1 MRFLAAGDLHYDDIP
16 DGERRLELLTEEI
29 GRQKPDF
36 VVFLGDLCS
45 PKEENRHLT
54 DRLRGTGI
62 PIHFVLGNHDLR
74 EGREQ
79 ALRFFGKEKGYEAFL
94 CGSIR
99 CILLDTNRSPE
110 ENGEQ
115 MEWLRSVLQEG
126 EEPVCVF
133 SHHSLVNEFARRGA
147 ADRARIRSLLQAR
160 STLLCMNGHD
170 HGNDC
175 RKIGRT
181 VFFTVNAMS
190 YVWQNLK
197 PANAFPEEEYQ
208 KRPGLRNLLLYRDPL
223 WATVELTPHSV
234 HIAGQKS
241 EWLRETPQEIGMGDR
256 WNGVKLA
263 AEIPNAAFDWKEET
277 KGRTASF

>member
-54 DRLRGTGI
+54 DRLRGTGV

-147 ADRARIRSLLQAR
+147 ADRVRIRSLLQAR

-170 HGNDC
+170 HGN
-175 RKIGRT
+175 
-181 VFFTVNAMS
+181 
-190 YVWQNLK
+190 
-197 PANAFPEEEYQ
+197 
-208 KRPGLRNLLLYRDPL
+208 
-223 WATVELTPHSV
+223 
-234 HIAGQKS
+234 
-241 EWLRETPQEIGMGDR
+241 
-256 WNGVKLA
+256 
-263 AEIPNAAFDWKEET
+263 
-277 KGRTASF
+277 

>member
-54 DRLRGTGI
+54 DRLRGTGV

-74 EGREQ
+74 EGRGQ

-115 MEWLRSVLQEG
+115 MEWLRLIKDHIAVSLSIEPEDLDLSPFDRKGGLGRFYDVFGDSYEAILQE
-126 EEPVCVF
+126 
-133 SHHSLVNEFARRGA
+133 
-147 ADRARIRSLLQAR
+147 
-160 STLLCMNGHD
+160 MN
-170 HGNDC
+170 
-175 RKIGRT
+175 
-181 VFFTVNAMS
+181 
-190 YVWQNLK
+190 
-197 PANAFPEEEYQ
+197 
-208 KRPGLRNLLLYRDPL
+208 
-223 WATVELTPHSV
+223 VELV
-234 HIAGQKS
+234 A
-241 EWLRETPQEIGMGDR
+241 
-256 WNGVKLA
+256 
-263 AEIPNAAFDWKEET
+263 
-277 KGRTASF
+277 

>member
-54 DRLRGTGI
+54 DRLRGTGV

-115 MEWLRSVLQEG
+115 ME
-126 EEPVCVF
+126 
-133 SHHSLVNEFARRGA
+133 
-147 ADRARIRSLLQAR
+147 
-160 STLLCMNGHD
+160 
-170 HGNDC
+170 
-175 RKIGRT
+175 
-181 VFFTVNAMS
+181 
-190 YVWQNLK
+190 
-197 PANAFPEEEYQ
+197 
-208 KRPGLRNLLLYRDPL
+208 
-223 WATVELTPHSV
+223 
-234 HIAGQKS
+234 
-241 EWLRETPQEIGMGDR
+241 
-256 WNGVKLA
+256 
-263 AEIPNAAFDWKEET
+263 
-277 KGRTASF
+277 

>member
-1 MRFLAAGDLHYDDIP
+1 
-16 DGERRLELLTEEI
+16 
-29 GRQKPDF
+29 
-36 VVFLGDLCS
+36 
-45 PKEENRHLT
+45 
-54 DRLRGTGI
+54 
-62 PIHFVLGNHDLR
+62 
-74 EGREQ
+74 
-79 ALRFFGKEKGYEAFL
+79 
-94 CGSIR
+94 
-99 CILLDTNRSPE
+99 
-110 ENGEQ
+110 
-115 MEWLRSVLQEG
+115 
-126 EEPVCVF
+126 
-133 SHHSLVNEFARRGA
+133 
-147 ADRARIRSLLQAR
+147 
-160 STLLCMNGHD
+160 MNGHD

-197 PANAFPEEEYQ
+197 PANAFFEEEYQ

-223 WATVELTPHSV
+223 WATVELTPHAV
-234 HIAGQKS
+234 HIAGPKS

>member
-1 MRFLAAGDLHYDDIP
+1 
-16 DGERRLELLTEEI
+16 
-29 GRQKPDF
+29 
-36 VVFLGDLCS
+36 
-45 PKEENRHLT
+45 
-54 DRLRGTGI
+54 
-62 PIHFVLGNHDLR
+62 
-74 EGREQ
+74 
-79 ALRFFGKEKGYEAFL
+79 
-94 CGSIR
+94 
-99 CILLDTNRSPE
+99 
-110 ENGEQ
+110 
-115 MEWLRSVLQEG
+115 
-126 EEPVCVF
+126 
-133 SHHSLVNEFARRGA
+133 
-147 ADRARIRSLLQAR
+147 
-160 STLLCMNGHD
+160 MNGHD

-241 EWLRETPQEIGMGDR
+241 DR

-263 AEIPNAAFDWKEET
+263 AEIPDAAYDWKEET

>member
-147 ADRARIRSLLQAR
+147 ADRVRIRSLLQAR
-160 STLLCMNGHD
+160 STLCE
-170 HGNDC
+170 
-175 RKIGRT
+175 RSR
-181 VFFTVNAMS
+181 S
-190 YVWQNLK
+190 RQ
-197 PANAFPEEEYQ
+197 
-208 KRPGLRNLLLYRDPL
+208 
-223 WATVELTPHSV
+223 
-234 HIAGQKS
+234 
-241 EWLRETPQEIGMGDR
+241 
-256 WNGVKLA
+256 
-263 AEIPNAAFDWKEET
+263 
-277 KGRTASF
+277 